1 MNLLMV
7 FINLLTTT
15 MFRLIAFSAIVSIAS
30 AQCTD
35 NLFFE
40 KNQITQ
46 YTRFSKSRGY
56 SKTSVPALD
65 WVEDLQKNDFGTHI
79 YDQIIKKDDILM
91 LFAYKSPLGLHIYKL
106 CHGIPD
112 KVTGP
117 IIQNPENLRG
127 YHFQMN
133 DEHRLKKHL
142 VDYDFTL
149 FGEDESALRREIVED
164 RAQIVREKE
173 RIMNEKWNEK
183 SIVEKFYHYFWI
195 LLLISFILGLMR

>member
-15 MFRLIAFSAIVSIAS
+15 MFRLIAFTAIVSISS

-79 YDQIIKKDDILM
+79 YDQMIKKDDILM

-117 IIQNPENLRG
+117 IMQNPENLRG

-142 VDYDFTL
+142 VDYDFTI
-149 FGEDESALRREIVED
+149 FGADESALRREIIED

-173 RIMNEKWNEK
+173 RLMEEKWNEK

-195 LLLISFILGLMR
+195 FLIISFILGLLR

>member
-1 MNLLMV
+1 MV
-7 FINLLTTT
+7 FINLLTIT
-15 MFRLIAFSAIVSIAS
+15 MFRLIAFTTIVSISS

-65 WVEDLQKNDFGTHI
+65 WVEDLQKNDFGEHI
-79 YDQIIKKDDILM
+79 YDQMIKKDDILM

-117 IIQNPENLRG
+117 ILQNPENLRG
-127 YHFQMN
+127 YHFKMN

-142 VDYDFTL
+142 VDYDFTI
-149 FGEDESALRREIVED
+149 FGADESALRREIVED

-173 RIMNEKWNEK
+173 RLMEEKWNEK

-195 LLLISFILGLMR
+195 LLIISFILGLLR